1 MAERFIRTYTR
12 LDLSQITP
20 HLLIY
25 GDLSGTCAQCQK
37 IDVKLNDPVC
47 PECKTEFKYI
57 AFRNIKS
64 HMPKL
69 TKLLAQRPS
78 VVLIDHDDYRREKA
92 ASTAEDFFK

>member
-1 MAERFIRTYTR
+1 MAERFIRTYTK

-78 VVLIDHDDYRREKA
+78 VVIIDHDDYKREKA
-92 ASTAEDFFK
+92 ASQAEDFFK